1 MGWIYLLFASLF
13 EVGFTFCLSK
23 AKEAVAPHSH
33 YWYIGF
39 GICLVVGMLLLVK
52 ATQTISMGT
61 AYAIFTG
68 IGAAGTVLLGIVV
81 FKEPANLLR
90 VFFIF
95 TLIASVV
102 GLKAVSH

>member
-1 MGWIYLLFASLF
+1 MGWFYLLLASLF

-23 AKEAVAPHSH
+23 AKVEIAPQSN

-39 GICLVVGMLLLVK
+39 GVCLVLGMSLLVK

-90 VFFIF
+90 IFFIF
-95 TLIASVV
+95 TLICSVV